1 MPEHEVSH
9 GDIYHKLGALEGKL
23 DAIVVS
29 VAEKR
34 TDLADAFKRLVEV
47 EKRVAQGVIL
57 AVVIGFV
64 APILWS
70 AVGARLH
77 FGGPPAEA
85 SSHDSRTGTAP

>member
-1 MPEHEVSH
+1 MPEYEVSH
-9 GDIYHKLGALEGKL
+9 GDIYHKLGALEGKM
-23 DAIVVS
+23 DALIAS

-34 TDLADAFKRLVEV
+34 SDLAHAFTRLVEV

-57 AVVIGFV
+57 AVVIGLV

-77 FGGPPAEA
+77 FGQQPAEA
-85 SSHDSRTGTAP
+85 SSHDTRAGTAP

>member
-23 DAIVVS
+23 DAVMVS

>member
-23 DAIVVS
+23 DAVMVS

-57 AVVIGFV
+57 AVVISLI
-64 APILWS
+64 APVLWS

-77 FGGPPAEA
+77 FGEPPAEA
-85 SSHDSRTGTAP
+85 SSHDSRTGAAP